1 MYRLIYK
8 SKSLVEIDQQTV
20 KDILQHSQE
29 TNQKDGISGALLATR
44 SHFLQVLEGEFEA
57 VNHTFVRIVTD
68 PRHEKIQ
75 LIHFG
80 PIDKLLFEGWVMRG
94 FGLFDLNLELEKRLK
109 VKYGEEEGGIKFP
122 IEEWSSLSLM
132 HDIKLM

>member
-8 SKSLVEIDQQTV
+8 SKSLIEIDQQTV
-20 KDILQHSQE
+20 KDIIEHSQE
-29 TNQKDGISGALLATR
+29 TNKKNKISGALLATR
-44 SHFLQVLEGEFEA
+44 THYLQVIEGDFEA
-57 VNHTFVRIVTD
+57 VNHTFLNIVTD

-75 LIHFG
+75 LISFG
-80 PIDKLLFEGWVMRG
+80 PVNKRLFEGWVMKG
-94 FGLFDLNLELEKRLK
+94 LGLFDLNLELEKRLK
-109 VKYGEEEGGIKFP
+109 EKYGEEDRGIKFP